1 MWEYPAYMIDV
12 MTLARLFIACQF
24 YTDIVSTV
32 RSVVRRPDGW
42 YDDKCENR
50 TGAMVKLMG

>member
-1 MWEYPAYMIDV
+1 MIDV